1 VTEEGKTNA
10 AADDSAIATEEIRI
24 AEHLLATGFP
34 RVALARAYF
43 AVFHALR
50 ARLYA
55 EGLEP
60 RTHSGTIHLFN
71 VHFVKSGAYE
81 AATSRLVAR
90 LQKFREEAD
99 YSRSFVIDES
109 GAREEIEA
117 ARGLVDRILRDLKEG
132 EEPAGG

>member
-1 VTEEGKTNA
+1 MTEEGKANA
-10 AADDSAIATEEIRI
+10 AADDAAIAAEEIRI

-34 RVALARAYF
+34 RVALSRAYF

-71 VHFVKSGAYE
+71 LHFVKTGAYE
-81 AATSRLVAR
+81 PATSRLVSR

-109 GAREEIEA
+109 GAREEFDA
-117 ARGLVDRILRDLKEG
+117 ARGLVDRILRDLEEG
-132 EEPAGG
+132 RESPGD